1 METAFF
7 KVKRLENNKE
17 FLKGKKREYAPGQ
30 HGAANKKLSGYGQ
43 QLAEKQKLALMYGI
57 NDRQFRRLFRIA
69 SQMKGATTL
78 NLLIVLE
85 SRLDNLVYRMGFAPT
100 RRAARQLVTHGH
112 VLVNGQKCD
121 IPSLIVNVGD
131 EISIK
136 EKSQKL
142 PVVKANES
150 EPLKFVTVDKAKLSG
165 KYTRFPERSELNQ
178 EVNETNVVEWFSRIV
193 K

>member
-1 METAFF
+1 M
-7 KVKRLENNKE
+7 
-17 FLKGKKREYAPGQ
+17 
-30 HGAANKKLSGYGQ
+30 SDYGQ
-43 QLAEKQKLALMYGI
+43 QLAEKQKLAFMYGI